1 MGLATC
7 ADRSQAAGTVS
18 LRQLVTCN
26 AVPTDTAKPV
36 KNGLKNS
43 GQAFKDFFMA
53 TLKHR
58 SAPLIRLLTAM
69 GALTSILLLGILNFV
84 S

>member
-1 MGLATC
+1 
-7 ADRSQAAGTVS
+7 
-18 LRQLVTCN
+18 
-26 AVPTDTAKPV
+26 
-36 KNGLKNS
+36 
-43 GQAFKDFFMA
+43 MA

-84 S
+84 R

>member
-1 MGLATC
+1 MPA
-7 ADRSQAAGTVS
+7 
-18 LRQLVTCN
+18 
-26 AVPTDTAKPV
+26 DTAKPPG
-36 KNGLKNS
+36 KGLDNS
-43 GQAFKDFFMA
+43 CQALKDFFMA

-84 S
+84 R

>member
-1 MGLATC
+1 MPA
-7 ADRSQAAGTVS
+7 
-18 LRQLVTCN
+18 
-26 AVPTDTAKPV
+26 DTAKRPD
-36 KNGLKNS
+36 KGLYNS
-43 GQAFKDFFMA
+43 GKALKDFFMA

-84 S
+84 R

>member
-1 MGLATC
+1 M
-7 ADRSQAAGTVS
+7 
-18 LRQLVTCN
+18 
-26 AVPTDTAKPV
+26 PTDTAKTV
-36 KNGLKNS
+36 NIGLEDS
-43 GQAFKDFFMA
+43 LQAFKDFFMA

>member
-1 MGLATC
+1 MPA
-7 ADRSQAAGTVS
+7 
-18 LRQLVTCN
+18 
-26 AVPTDTAKPV
+26 DTAKRPD
-36 KNGLKNS
+36 KGLKNCV
-43 GQAFKDFFMA
+43 QALKDFFMA

-84 S
+84 R

>member
-1 MGLATC
+1 
-7 ADRSQAAGTVS
+7 
-18 LRQLVTCN
+18 
-26 AVPTDTAKPV
+26 VPADTAKPPD
-36 KNGLKNS
+36 KGLKDS
-43 GQAFKDFFMA
+43 SQALKDFFMA

-84 S
+84 R

>member
-1 MGLATC
+1 M
-7 ADRSQAAGTVS
+7 
-18 LRQLVTCN
+18 
-26 AVPTDTAKPV
+26 PTDTAKPAH
-36 KNGLKNS
+36 KELKNFR
-43 GQAFKDFFMA
+43 QAFKDFFMA

>member
-1 MGLATC
+1 MVLATC
-7 ADRSQAAGTVS
+7 ADPPHSKAPRALHLSA
-18 LRQLVTCN
+18 CN
-26 AVPTDTAKPV
+26 AVPADTAKPPD
-36 KNGLKNS
+36 KGLKNS
-43 GQAFKDFFMA
+43 GQALKDFFMA

-84 S
+84 R

>member
-1 MGLATC
+1 MELATC
-7 ADRSQAAGTVS
+7 ADTPQATGTAC
-18 LRQLVTCN
+18 LWQRVTCN

-36 KNGLKNS
+36 ENGVKS
-43 GQAFKDFFMA
+43 FRQAFKDFFMA

>member
-1 MGLATC
+1 MPA
-7 ADRSQAAGTVS
+7 
-18 LRQLVTCN
+18 
-26 AVPTDTAKPV
+26 DTAKPPV
-36 KNGLKNS
+36 KGLKNS
-43 GQAFKDFFMA
+43 GQALKDFFMA

-84 S
+84 R

>member
-1 MGLATC
+1 M
-7 ADRSQAAGTVS
+7 
-18 LRQLVTCN
+18 
-26 AVPTDTAKPV
+26 PTDTAKPV
-36 KNGLKNS
+36 NNELNNS
-43 GQAFKDFFMA
+43 RQAFKDFFMA

>member
-7 ADRSQAAGTVS
+7 ADRPQAAGTVS

-36 KNGLKNS
+36 KIGVKNS

-69 GALTSILLLGILNFV
+69 AVSYTHLTLPTKA
-84 S
+84 

>member
-1 MGLATC
+1 M
-7 ADRSQAAGTVS
+7 
-18 LRQLVTCN
+18 
-26 AVPTDTAKPV
+26 PPDTAKPV
-36 KNGLKNS
+36 NIGLEDFR
-43 GQAFKDFFMA
+43 QAFKDFFMA

>member
-1 MGLATC
+1 M
-7 ADRSQAAGTVS
+7 
-18 LRQLVTCN
+18 
-26 AVPTDTAKPV
+26 PTDTAKPV
-36 KNGLKNS
+36 NIGLKDFR
-43 GQAFKDFFMA
+43 QAFKDFFMA

>member
-1 MGLATC
+1 
-7 ADRSQAAGTVS
+7 
-18 LRQLVTCN
+18 
-26 AVPTDTAKPV
+26 VPADTAKPPD
-36 KNGLKNS
+36 KGLKNS
-43 GQAFKDFFMA
+43 GQALKDFFMA

-84 S
+84 R